1 MYADIID
8 IVLYGGKEAEK
19 REAIIKEFLNK

>member
-8 IVLYGGKEAEK
+8 IVLYGGKEVEK
-19 REAIIKEFLNK
+19 REAIIKELLNK